1 MIPDQEISMPSPIQT
16 ARRLRTIVVTML
28 CSALV
33 ATGVVFAVA
42 EFTEP
47 EVAQA
52 AATPNPITPGNFTG
66 YGFDQCEA
74 PSQTK
79 MTAWRKSSPFRAA
92 GIYISGSLR
101 YCQKQTNLTPTWV
114 STQLA
119 AGWRLLP
126 IHLGA
131 QASCST
137 RDRYQVNK
145 INPDPTDSYAKAR
158 AQGRSEA
165 RIAVAAAQRLGIVAK
180 STLYYDLEAF
190 NAKIASCKWSSLW
203 FLGAWTNTVRNLG
216 YVSGVYSSAA
226 SGMKILDDARVTPGN
241 KIALPAQI
249 WIADWNGKA
258 DTSSTYIRSD
268 GWPGARIHQYQ
279 GGHNE
284 TWGGQTINIDRNYLD
299 LRNQASTPP
308 PIPTP
313 EGTKSYDPK
322 CTTASINHTVYRFTS
337 PKDRKVL
344 VVALQCLLKQQ
355 GLYTGAVTGS
365 WNTMTTKAVNAWQR
379 KTKHTVWTAFTRRDW
394 VSLLSAG
401 TARTTLKPGVK
412 GADVI
417 RAQRALNAATEARL
431 TITGIYD
438 APTQKAAKA
447 YQAKLKITPTEGII
461 AKVTWAALVIGKW

>member
-1 MIPDQEISMPSPIQT
+1 MPSPIQT
-16 ARRLRTIVVTML
+16 VRWLRTTVVTLL

-33 ATGVVFAVA
+33 ATGVVVAVA
-42 EFTEP
+42 KFTQP
-47 EVAQA
+47 EVAEA
-52 AATPNPITPGNFTG
+52 ASAPNPITPGNFTG

-101 YCQKQTNLTPTWV
+101 YCQKQTHLTPTWV

-145 INPDPTDSYAKAR
+145 INPDPADTYAKAR

-165 RIAVAAAQRLGIVAK
+165 RIAVAAAQRLGIVSK

-203 FLGAWTNTVRNLG
+203 FLSAWSNQIRTLG

-226 SGMKILDDARVTPGN
+226 SGMKVLDDARVTPGN
-241 KIALPAQI
+241 KIALPDQI

-258 DTSSTYIRSD
+258 NTSSTYIRSD

-279 GGHNE
+279 GGHDE

-299 LRNQASTPP
+299 LRGQATTPQ
-308 PIPTP
+308 PITTP

-322 CTTASINHTVYRFTS
+322 CTTASISRPAYRYVNAE
-337 PKDRKVL
+337 KRAWL
-344 VVALQCLLKQQ
+344 VVPLQCLLKQQ
-355 GLYTGAVTGS
+355 GLYAGAVSGI
-365 WNTMTTKAVNAWQR
+365 WNIRTNQGVMAWQT
-379 KTKHTVWTAFTRRDW
+379 KTRHTVRKALTRSDW

-401 TARTTLKPGVK
+401 TTRTTLKPGVR

-417 RAQRALNAATEARL
+417 RAQRALNAATGAKL
-431 TITGIYD
+431 KITGIYD
-438 APTQKAAKA
+438 TATQSAAKA
-447 YQAKLKITPTEGII
+447 YQAKLKIKPTEGIV
-461 AKVTWAALVIGKW
+461 ARLTWGALVIGRW